1 MGESAPAFRC
11 CVQSGL
17 GGKRGRGDLAP
28 KIVPSCSSC
37 LIGLGANTEAKACD
51 PSPAC
56 HRVLG
61 TLGFHGFYFILF

>member
-1 MGESAPAFRC
+1 MGESAPALRC

-17 GGKRGRGDLAP
+17 GGKRGHGDLAP

-37 LIGLGANTEAKACD
+37 LIGLGAKACD
-51 PSPAC
+51 PSAAC

-61 TLGFHGFYFILF
+61 TLGFHSFYFILF